1 MARFLDRLAS
11 SWPPANWRDVNVIA
25 AVSGGADSV
34 ALVTALAAL
43 KRPGPGKLI
52 VAHFNHQARGA
63 ESEEDEIFVKSLA
76 ERLQLPF
83 LAGRAAAGA
92 PVKAGNGFE
101 AAARATRYAFLAETA
116 RKTGAR
122 YVAVAHTADDQA
134 ETVLHRI
141 VRGTGIA
148 GLGGMPRARLLAPG
162 VTLIRPML
170 PLRRQEVRTYLRRT
184 GQTWREDASNANLD
198 WTRNRIRGELIPQL
212 ARDYNPAV
220 VQSLV
225 RLGRLAREAQ
235 EVIDREAAV
244 VLEQAVKSVSPQE
257 AVIDLAALRG
267 RPRYVLCE
275 FFIALWRRQGW
286 PRQAYGRREW
296 RRLAALAA
304 ARDKRE
310 IAITLPGAV
319 AARRQQDRLLLTRRE
334 V

>member
-1 MARFLDRLAS
+1 MFISLQLQWTAGAPMIESSMARFLDRFAS
-11 SWPPANWRDVNVIA
+11 SWPPANWQDVNVIA

-34 ALVTALAAL
+34 ALLTALAAL
-43 KRPGPGKLI
+43 KRAGTGKLI

-63 ESEEDEIFVKSLA
+63 ESDEDENFVQQLA
-76 ERLQLPF
+76 EQLQLPF
-83 LAGRAAAGA
+83 LAGRSESGATGPAAR
-92 PVKAGNGFE
+92 NGFE
-101 AAARATRYAFLAETA
+101 AAARAVRYAFLTDAA

-122 YVAVAHTADDQA
+122 YVTVAHTADDQA

-184 GQTWREDASNANLD
+184 GQTWREDASNANRN
-198 WTRNRIRGELIPQL
+198 WTRNRIRGELLPQL

-235 EVIDREAAV
+235 EVVDCEAGALLERAV
-244 VLEQAVKSVSPQE
+244 L
-257 AVIDLAALRG
+257 
-267 RPRYVLCE
+267 
-275 FFIALWRRQGW
+275 
-286 PRQAYGRREW
+286 
-296 RRLAALAA
+296 
-304 ARDKRE
+304 
-310 IAITLPGAV
+310 
-319 AARRQQDRLLLTRRE
+319 
-334 V
+334 